1 MMSSN
6 INEIDNGV
14 NETGI
19 IFDEGFL
26 PGRVTCVGEQ
36 AVLGRQ
42 PTTVHD
48 KIVKRKWSKANYKVA
63 MECFLRAQKG
73 GRGVGK
79 RTLDLWLDRG
89 MFDISENNLM
99 NQIRVIK
106 NYYYYYYYY
115 YYYCYCVFQFLCVS
129 IRGQDQTMVL
139 RL

>member
-1 MMSSN
+1 MHLILSMMSSN

-19 IFDEGFL
+19 IFDEGFS
-26 PGRVTCVGEQ
+26 PEGFSRVTCDGEQ

-48 KIVKRKWSKANYKVA
+48 KIVKRKWSKADYKVA

-89 MFDISENNLM
+89 
-99 NQIRVIK
+99 
-106 NYYYYYYYY
+106 YYYYYYYY
-115 YYYCYCVFQFLCVS
+115 IHYLYTRNPFSKNLK
-129 IRGQDQTMVL
+129 IHKHKK
-139 RL
+139 